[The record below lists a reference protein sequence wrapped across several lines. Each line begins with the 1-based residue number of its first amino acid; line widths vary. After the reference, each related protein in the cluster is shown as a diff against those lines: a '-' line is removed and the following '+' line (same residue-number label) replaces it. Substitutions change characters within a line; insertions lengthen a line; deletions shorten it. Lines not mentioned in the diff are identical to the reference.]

1 MDKNDSAGGEL
12 RRWIKGTNSFKSYSD
27 LETAKSDPNAYVV
40 MEGDWGG
47 QIYLTC
53 PVKYVICDED
63 MLRKILK
70 KIDHMCWK
78 GNGGDGAEIYYETWS
93 QGEDVPGGMGGGLA
107 TDGLWIHPKILE
119 ENDIA
124 EELEVLILGAN
135 TPWIYTNVT
144 RQEFE
149 AVKDKVDARTL
160 LATMK
165 DLETIKNKFPG
176 ISCAYKDAAGTVKT
190 KCFGFAD
197 KEGDVPV
204 DENTAF
210 PACSISKFITA
221 ICIMKEYE
229 QGRID
234 INKPVNLY
242 LRKWKLLTPAGDESD
257 APIRSLMSHTSGIID
272 GEDSFY
278 GLRRSDKPV
287 SLSDVLEGKTS
298 YNKRPAREEKPHG
311 TEFEYS
317 DAGFCVLQ
325 MLLEDIVQKPFE
337 VIAEE
342 FVFAPLNLKNTF
354 FASLT
359 NLSCFEKKI
368 AMATGYDENGKAI
381 PDKYPQV
388 PDLAAS
394 GLWSTPT
401 DLLVIA
407 REFTR
412 ACNGESALL
421 QAKYALEMATP
432 SDRFPWAG
440 LGIFMD
446 GENKLSISG
455 WGENG
460 QSRLKFNYRTGEAA
474 AVMVNQNPGVEQ
486 SESGVE
492 WLINN
497 GFTIE

>member
-1 MDKNDSAGGEL
+1 MN
-12 RRWIKGTNSFKSYSD
+12 
-27 LETAKSDPNAYVV
+27 
-40 MEGDWGG
+40 
-47 QIYLTC
+47 
-53 PVKYVICDED
+53 
-63 MLRKILK
+63 
-70 KIDHMCWK
+70 
-78 GNGGDGAEIYYETWS
+78 
-93 QGEDVPGGMGGGLA
+93 
-107 TDGLWIHPKILE
+107 
-119 ENDIA
+119 
-124 EELEVLILGAN
+124 
-135 TPWIYTNVT
+135 
-144 RQEFE
+144 
-149 AVKDKVDARTL
+149 
-160 LATMK
+160 
-165 DLETIKNKFPG
+165 DLETIRNKFPG
-176 ISCAYKDAAGTVKT
+176 ISCAYRDAAGIVTT

-197 KEGDVPV
+197 KEENVPV

-229 QGRID
+229 QGLID
-234 INKPVNLY
+234 INKPVNLC
-242 LRKWKLLTPAGDESD
+242 LRKWKLLTPSGVESD

-272 GEDSFY
+272 GEDGFY

-287 SLSDVLEGKTS
+287 SLQDVLDGKTS
-298 YNKRPAREEKPHG
+298 YNKRPARENNPHG

-325 MLLEDIVQKPFE
+325 MLLEELEQKPFE
-337 VIAEE
+337 IIADE
-342 FVFAPLNLKNTF
+342 FVFAPLKLKNTF

-368 AMATGYDENGKAI
+368 AMATGYDENGTAI
-381 PDKYPQV
+381 PGKYPQV

-394 GLWSTPT
+394 GLWSTPNE
-401 DLLVIA
+401 LIVIA
-407 REFTR
+407 EEFTK

-421 QAKYALEMATP
+421 QARSALEMATP

-474 AVMVNQNPGVEQ
+474 VVMVNQNPGVEQ

-497 GFTIE
+497 GFAVE